1 MPIGLGM
8 LVSTRWVVLPIQP
21 PAGSVH
27 QGSNGLFPLGLLHLS
42 CPGAEA
48 SDASGSADRS
58 GSADGS
64 GSGDGS
70 SILFGRSGVDGRD
83 APSVPSVRPW
93 PA

>member
-42 CPGAEA
+42 CAGAKA

-58 GSADGS
+58 GS
-64 GSGDGS
+64 GDGS
-70 SILFGRSGVDGRD
+70 STLFGRSGVDGRD